1 MDIREVENFM
11 MQPVDDLVYG
21 GRRAAAVGWSI
32 RTDGAEAGAEAA
44 TAAFAD
50 LRAEGAEPQLV
61 VVFCSTV
68 FDLAE
73 VARGVMPVVGEVPVI
88 GSTTSGE
95 IAGAGPCDGSVV
107 VMALGGDGLVAAT
120 AAAEVVDG
128 DVRRAAA
135 EASRCVDAVVRRDH
149 TVLLLLSDGLA
160 GDQQDVARG
169 AYERVGAGVPLAGGC
184 AGGEDGVDRT
194 QQLSGGRVMSGAVC
208 AAVITSDAP
217 IGIGVRHGWTR
228 VGEPMTV
235 TESSGVVVRTLD
247 DEAALDVYL
256 DRINAPGEVRTEPD
270 AFAAQAVTRP
280 LGLSRRSG
288 EDLRLVTAADFDDRA
303 LVCVAEVPQG
313 AQCSVMEGD
322 VDSVLEAATLACGD
336 ALAGLDGPP
345 SAVLVFDS
353 VARRGLLGQGVV
365 AEIGRIARACGGAP
379 LAGFYTLGE
388 IARSSGANGF
398 HNQAVVVVA
407 LG

>member
-1 MDIREVENFM
+1 M
-11 MQPVDDLVYG
+11 MQPVDDLVDAG
-21 GRRAAAVGWSI
+21 HRAAAVGVSI
-32 RTDGAEAGAEAA
+32 RSDGEEAGAEAA
-44 TAAFAD
+44 AAALAD
-50 LRAEGAEPQLV
+50 LRAVGAVPRLI
-61 VVFCSTV
+61 VVFSSTV
-68 FDLAE
+68 FDLSD
-73 VARGVMPVVGEVPVI
+73 VARGVGPIVGDVPTI

-107 VMALGGDGLVAAT
+107 VMALGGEGLLAAT

-135 EASRCVDAVVRRDH
+135 EASQCVDSIVRREH

-169 AYERVGAGVPLAGGC
+169 AYSQVGAGVPLAGGC
-184 AGGEDGVDRT
+184 AGDEDDLGRT
-194 QQLSGGRVMSGAVC
+194 QQMIGDRVLSGAVC
-208 AAVITSDAP
+208 AAVVTSDAP
-217 IGIGVRHGWTR
+217 IGIGVRHGWTQG
-228 VGEPMTV
+228 GEPMTV

-247 DEAALDVYL
+247 DEPALDVYL

-280 LGLSRRSG
+280 LGLSRRIG
-288 EDLRLVTAADFDDRA
+288 ADLRLVASADFDDRA

-313 AQCSVMEGD
+313 GQCSIMEGD
-322 VDSVLEAATLACGD
+322 VDSVLEAASLACEE
-336 ALAGLDGPP
+336 ALTALDDQRPA
-345 SAVLVFDS
+345 AVLVFDS

-365 AEIGRIARACGGAP
+365 AEVGRIARACGGAP
-379 LAGFYTLGE
+379 LAGFYTVAE
-388 IARSSGANGF
+388 IARTAGANGF

-407 LG
+407 FA